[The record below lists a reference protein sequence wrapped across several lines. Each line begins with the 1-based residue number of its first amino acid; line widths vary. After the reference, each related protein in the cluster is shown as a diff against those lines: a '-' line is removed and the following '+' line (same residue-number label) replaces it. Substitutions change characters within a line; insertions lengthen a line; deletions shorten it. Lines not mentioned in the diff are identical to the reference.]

1 MGLFSRIGDFFKSQR
16 SGDLSA
22 IILCAGNSTRF
33 SSNND
38 SKQFADLDGKHVI
51 QFTIEAFQ
59 KCKFVREIILVV
71 RKEDANAY
79 NSLVSNNGYDKVECI
94 VIGGETRQIS
104 AMKGFRHVCEKSK
117 YVSIHDGARCL
128 VTEKIINDVYDAA
141 IKYSAATAATVVTDT
156 VKLSD
161 NDGFISKTLNRENM
175 WNVQTPQ
182 IFEKNLY
189 QLSIEN
195 AKSNGIV
202 VTDDCMLVEAYG
214 RKVKLVETGR
224 QNIKITVKE
233 DIAIAEGILKQR
245 KNWFK

>member
-1 MGLFSRIGDFFKSQR
+1 MGIFSRIGNFFKSQR

-33 SSNND
+33 SSNNE
-38 SKQFADLDGKHVI
+38 SKQLVDIDGKLVI
-51 QFTIEAFQ
+51 QYTIEAFQ
-59 KCKFVREIILVV
+59 RCKFVREIILVV
-71 RKEDANAY
+71 RKEDASSY
-79 NSLVSNNGYDKVECI
+79 NSLVCNNGYDKVECI

-104 AMKGFRHVCEKSK
+104 AMKGFKHISDKSK

-128 VTEKIINDVYDAA
+128 VTEEIICDVYNAA
-141 IKYSAATAATVVTDT
+141 KKYSAATAATMATDT

-161 NDGFISKTLNRENM
+161 NEGFISKTLNRENL

-189 QLSIEN
+189 KLSIEN
-195 AKSNGIV
+195 AKANGIA

-214 RKVKLVETGR
+214 RKVKLVESDKK
-224 QNIKITVKE
+224 NIKITVKD
-233 DIAIAEGILKQR
+233 DIFIAEGIIKQR
-245 KNWFK
+245 KNN